1 MDPHPAAQSPDA
13 APRGGRVPVIDD
25 DDAIRRVFQRYLE
38 SAGFEVV
45 GAASGAE
52 GLRILR
58 NGAQVGLVL
67 LDLMMPDMDGW
78 RFRNAQAGDE
88 RLAAIPTVIVTGSP
102 LSSVVHA
109 ELKAADYLLKPI
121 GRDHLLSVA
130 VHYCLRTHPGASA
143 APVELPPGLRCPYC
157 DYSAGVCEKN
167 RNALFVRCLSCHRES
182 TREQWTFQSNSLLG
196 RRTD

>member
-109 ELKAADYLLKPI
+109 ELKAAD
-121 GRDHLLSVA
+121 
-130 VHYCLRTHPGASA
+130 
-143 APVELPPGLRCPYC
+143 
-157 DYSAGVCEKN
+157 
-167 RNALFVRCLSCHRES
+167 SC
-182 TREQWTFQSNSLLG
+182 
-196 RRTD
+196 